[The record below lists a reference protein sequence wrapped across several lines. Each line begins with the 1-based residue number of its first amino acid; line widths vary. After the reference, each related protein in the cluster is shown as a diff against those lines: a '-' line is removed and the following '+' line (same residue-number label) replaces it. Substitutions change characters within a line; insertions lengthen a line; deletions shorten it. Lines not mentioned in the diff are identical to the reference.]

1 MTYLYKPLAR
11 KNFKREEMQYYPAPL
26 PAAVTNFEQLAAEIS
41 AKCTLT
47 RADAMGVLK
56 ELELQLL
63 QTLLS
68 GYTVRLGNLG
78 AFRLTAMAECVDEA
92 KDVGA
97 DLIKKVRVRY
107 VPSVWINKKLL
118 LHNIEF
124 KNAYKANKNKKN
136 NKALQS

>member
-11 KNFKREEMQYYPAPL
+11 RNFKVGEMQYYPAPM
-26 PAAVTNFEQLAAEIS
+26 PAAVTSFEQLAAEIS

-56 ELELQLL
+56 ELEMQLL
-63 QTLLS
+63 QTLLL

-78 AFRLTAMAECVDEA
+78 AFRLTTRAESVDNEKYA
-92 KDVGA
+92 GV
-97 DLIKKVRVRY
+97 DLVKKVRVRY
-107 VPSVWINKKLL
+107 VPSLWIKKKLL

-124 KNAYKANKNKKN
+124 KNAYKANKNK
-136 NKALQS
+136 Q